1 MKIMKFKFR
10 TEFLL
15 VDNNKLKTK
24 ILKEY
29 KSSFFHFQLVL
40 PMLVLLQQPAN
51 KVLGNQQ
58 KQLLLGVAVT
68 DLISISIIIVDAN
81 NFLVTG

>member
-1 MKIMKFKFR
+1 
-10 TEFLL
+10 
-15 VDNNKLKTK
+15 
-24 ILKEY
+24 
-29 KSSFFHFQLVL
+29 
-40 PMLVLLQQPAN
+40 MLVLLQQPVN

-81 NFLVTG
+81 KFLVTGYVIFNFKNV